1 MSDLTALNAEH
12 FLRSNPKTNTVMSSY
27 IKFLS
32 RNKLYSIIEA
42 IGLTVSLAFVVIIF
56 CYVAQQIAVTRENP
70 HRKEIYGVT
79 FKNLMKFDYGM
90 KETIGESIPEIEA
103 VTEFGYSYG
112 TELKVD
118 DRLSRKVE
126 VLGCDR
132 DFFDFFPVQF
142 AEGNPDRF
150 NEATTAFVSES
161 LAQTLSESGEV
172 VGQTIHLFKRDF
184 TIVGVFTDLG
194 TSLFFHVPD
203 VIVNVDI
210 SDGMQYYGGLNSPG
224 RPANVF
230 ETVQLFIK
238 THPGA
243 EREAVREKLAST
255 VEVFY
260 RKILGSDYPIDHE
273 KVGLVRLDEVFYTEA
288 ESSFKKGDKVMMRSL
303 LAVGLLLLISA
314 IFNYINLNVALT
326 SKRAKEMA
334 SRRLLG
340 ATKGEIIGKY
350 LWESLAFTSVCM
362 VLGILLAEALCPMV
376 NRLLGGS
383 VGVRVSL
390 SPFYLV
396 SYLLLVVVVALLAG
410 IAPAVVVSRAQP
422 IDVVKGTFR
431 FRNKMV
437 LSKVF
442 IVLQNVIA
450 IVLIAL
456 VITMEAQMRHMER
469 RPVGCRTENLFYL
482 ESVLTGNEAFEND
495 LLSLPCV
502 KRMGH
507 SYGYPGSAMM
517 GSNFVRLNDPDNF
530 ISVGYLMCDTAAFD
544 LYDFDTKVMYS
555 QLEEGKWLLTRGLLE
570 SQLGMPMSKFDP
582 DSLGVWYKH
591 NVGYDLCGV
600 VGDFAINSAA
610 SVVDEK
616 FGAVQIVGDE
626 PMFKWV
632 SFNPV
637 LEIVGDHAEAR
648 KAIDAVYDKHI
659 KMQETYWE
667 PFREGF
673 IDDLLLQSLQGT
685 KNKMRLVDMFMAV
698 AVLLSLLGLVAMS
711 THFASERE
719 KTIAVRKVFGGTM
732 QSEIRRNLKEYVIMI
747 LIANVIAIPIAV
759 WVCGRYLEDFV
770 YRIDL
775 HPWIFVVTVVLSFV
789 IAIGSVLWQIVSVAR
804 VNPVMALKKE

>member
-1 MSDLTALNAEH
+1 
-12 FLRSNPKTNTVMSSY
+12 MSSY

>member
-1 MSDLTALNAEH
+1 
-12 FLRSNPKTNTVMSSY
+12 MSSY
-27 IKFLS
+27 LKFLS

-42 IGLTVSLAFVVIIF
+42 IGLAVSLAFVVIIF
-56 CYVAQQIAVTRENP
+56 CYVTQQIAVTRENP
-70 HRKEIYGVT
+70 HRKEIYAVGL
-79 FKNLMKFDYGM
+79 KNLIKFEYGL
-90 KETIGESIPEIEA
+90 KGSIGESIPEIESI
-103 VTEFGYSYG
+103 TEFQMMH
-112 TELKVD
+112 TDMKTD
-118 DRLSRKVE
+118 DQSRAVY

-132 DFFDFFPVQF
+132 DFFDIFPVEF
-142 AEGNPDRF
+142 AVGQPDQI
-150 NEATTAFVSES
+150 NEVSAAFVSERM
-161 LAQTLSESGEV
+161 AQLLSETGEV
-172 VGQTIHLFKRDF
+172 VGRNIHLFKHDYTVAGVISDF
-184 TIVGVFTDLG
+184 GS
-194 TSLFFHVPD
+194 SLFYETPD

-210 SDGMQYYGGLNSPG
+210 SDGVVFYGGLNSPS

-230 ETVQLFIK
+230 TTVNVFVKVLPN
-238 THPGA
+238 TDRA
-243 EREAVREKLAST
+243 TLLEKMSAAI
-255 VEVFY
+255 VAFY
-260 RKILGSDYPIDHE
+260 SEILGMEPPFEIAE
-273 KVGLVRLDEVFYTEA
+273 NTMLVRLDELFYTDA
-288 ESSFKKGDKVMMRSL
+288 QTNLKKGDKTMMHSL
-303 LAVGLLLLISA
+303 LAIGLLLLISA

-340 ATKGEIIGKY
+340 ATKGEIIRKY

-396 SYLLLVVVVALLAG
+396 SYLLMVVVVALLAG
-410 IAPAVVVSRAQP
+410 ITPAVVVLRAQP

-456 VITMEAQMRHMER
+456 VITMEVQMRHMQR
-469 RPVGCRTENLFYL
+469 RHVGCRTENLFYAETL
-482 ESVLTGNEAFEND
+482 LSGDEAFEND
-495 LLSLPCV
+495 LMALPCV

-507 SYGYPGSAMM
+507 SYGYPGGALM
-517 GSNFVRLNDPDNF
+517 GTRWMPLDDRDNTDNWVNVR
-530 ISVGYLMCDTAAFD
+530 YLLCDTTAFD
-544 LYDFDTKVMYS
+544 MFEFDVKALYG
-555 QLEEGKWLLTRGLLE
+555 QLGEDQWLLTQGLLE
-570 SQLGMPMSKFDP
+570 AQTGTPLEQFDI
-582 DSLGVWYKH
+582 DSLGVWYKR
-591 NVGYDLCGV
+591 NLRSDICGV
-600 VGDFAINSAA
+600 LSDFVITDAA
-610 SVVDEK
+610 HVVDET
-616 FGAVQIVGDE
+616 FGAVQIVGSE
-626 PMFKWV
+626 PKFKWV
-632 SFNPV
+632 SYHPV

-648 KAIDAVYDKHI
+648 KAIKDLYDKHMN
-659 KMQETYWE
+659 KKEVYWE
-667 PFREGF
+667 PWTMDF
-673 IDDLLLQSLQGT
+673 IDNLMLKHLQGT
-685 KNKMRLVDMFMAV
+685 KNKMRLVDLFMAV
-698 AVLLSLLGLVAMS
+698 AVMLSLLGLVAMS

-732 QSEIRRNLKEYVIMI
+732 QSEIRRNLKEYIIMI

-775 HPWIFVVTVVLSFV
+775 YPWIFVVTVMLSFV

-804 VNPVMALKKE
+804 VNPVMALKQE

>member
-1 MSDLTALNAEH
+1 
-12 FLRSNPKTNTVMSSY
+12 MSSY

-42 IGLTVSLAFVVIIF
+42 FGLTVSLAFVVIIF

-70 HRKEIYGVT
+70 HRKEIYAVGL
-79 FKNLMKFDYGM
+79 KNLIKFEYGL
-90 KETIGESIPEIEA
+90 KGSIGESIPEIESI
-103 VTEFGYSYG
+103 TEFQMMH
-112 TELKVD
+112 TDMKAD
-118 DRLSRKVE
+118 DQSRAVY

-132 DFFDFFPVQF
+132 DFFDIFPVEF
-142 AEGNPDRF
+142 AVGQPDQI
-150 NEATTAFVSES
+150 NEVSAAFV
-161 LAQTLSESGEV
+161 LDGMAPLLFYTGEV
-172 VGQTIHLFKRDF
+172 VGRNIHLFKRDY
-184 TIVGVFTDLG
+184 TVAGVISDFG
-194 TSLFFHVPD
+194 SSLFYETPD
-203 VIVNVDI
+203 VIVNVDV
-210 SDGMQYYGGLNSPG
+210 SDGVVFYGGLNSPS

-230 ETVQLFIK
+230 TTVNVFVKVFPNTDRAALL
-238 THPGA
+238 
-243 EREAVREKLAST
+243 EKMSAAI
-255 VEVFY
+255 VAFY
-260 RKILGSDYPIDHE
+260 SEILGMEPPFEIAE
-273 KVGLVRLDEVFYTEA
+273 NTMLVRLDELFYTDA
-288 ESSFKKGDKVMMRSL
+288 QTNLKKGDKTMMHSL
-303 LAVGLLLLISA
+303 LAIGLLLLISA

-383 VGVRVSL
+383 VGIRISL

-396 SYLLLVVVVALLAG
+396 SYLLMVVVVALLAG
-410 IAPAVVVSRAQP
+410 ITPAVVVLRAQP
-422 IDVVKGTFR
+422 IDVVKGMFR

-544 LYDFDTKVMYS
+544 LYDFDAKVMYS
-555 QLEEGKWLLTRGLLE
+555 QLEEGKWLLTQGLLE

-775 HPWIFVVTVVLSFV
+775 YPWIFVVTVVLSFV